1 MRRILLILAA
11 ILVLSVLVLPAEPW
25 KWRTHGGVFGSRGIS
40 KVAYDALGGGEGL
53 SANLNWDLIMD
64 GSHMPDTWNQPPYY
78 ADSSHKMTY
87 TKERGAYWLRRVEN
101 AAVTAQTDPGAW
113 DNVSYFMGIAS
124 HYWAD
129 VTCYAHHDNAR
140 TYYENLYGEDYGY
153 KVWDALHDH
162 LEGQPYYYR
171 PEIPKLIVRDG
182 GVEYGDL
189 DSFLNVAD
197 DFLDNWI
204 DNVMPP
210 GDPLGGWWGQWIQT
224 RKCEDAGI
232 QAGLLPHSGSKECVD
247 LATTLVFSGWVY
259 ALDYQDQVGTS
270 RITWNS
276 LTWQYF

>member
-11 ILVLSVLVLPAEPW
+11 VLVLSVLVLPAEPW

-40 KVAYDALGGGEGL
+40 TVAYNELGGGEGL
-53 SANLNWDLIMD
+53 SANLDWDLIME

-113 DNVSYFMGIAS
+113 DNVSFFMGIAS

-129 VTCYAHHDNAR
+129 TTCYPHHDNAR
-140 TYYENLYGEDYGY
+140 LYYENKYGEDYGY
-153 KVWDALHDH
+153 TLWDAVHDH
-162 LEGQPYYYR
+162 FEGQVYYYQ
-171 PEIPKLIVRDG
+171 PEIPKLIVPDSG
-182 GVEYGDL
+182 CYDL
-189 DSFLNVAD
+189 DTFLAAAD
-197 DFLDNWI
+197 DFFDNWI

-210 GDPLGGWWGQWIQT
+210 GNPMGGWLGQWIQT

-232 QAGLLPHSGSKECVD
+232 QAGLLPHSGTKECVD
-247 LATTLVFSGWVY
+247 LATTLIYSGWVY
-259 ALDYQDQVGTS
+259 ALGYQVATPTV
-270 RITWNS
+270 TWGD
-276 LTWQYF
+276 LTRQYF